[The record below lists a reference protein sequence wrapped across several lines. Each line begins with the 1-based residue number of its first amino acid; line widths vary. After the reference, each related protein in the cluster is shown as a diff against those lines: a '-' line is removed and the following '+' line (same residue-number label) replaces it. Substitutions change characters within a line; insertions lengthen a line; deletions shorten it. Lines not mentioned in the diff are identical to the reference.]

1 MCSSVRSLLRTFTA
15 AEVICLRLT
24 ALVADVLSVDGAWH
38 GLRAR
43 PSSCTLS
50 GVYVHSRGVS
60 VHSWGCSYTPMGVQR
75 TVLRL
80 STLSAP
86 VDTTANVWN
95 LSQSFVGL
103 LLRSFSD
110 LLGALLSA
118 CRRRQHP
125 TGVRRRHCWPP
136 VSDEPPIGR
145 RCAAFSRSE
154 RRRSLRCRAEGGAC
168 CPIGC
173 RAKDVV
179 SYAPSQLAACLR

>member
-1 MCSSVRSLLRTFTA
+1 MSPNLCAVFNRRRPGGCQAFARCSGRSLPSKSSVFGRTM
-15 AEVICLRLT
+15 E
-24 ALVADVLSVDGAWH
+24 VADDLSVDGAWC
-38 GLRAR
+38 GLRVR

-60 VHSWGCSYTPMGVQR
+60 VHSWGCSYTPMGAQR
-75 TVLRL
+75 TVLHL

-95 LSQSFVGL
+95 LSQSFVGS

-118 CRRRQHP
+118 CRWRQHP

-145 RCAAFSRSE
+145 RCAACYAMG
-154 RRRSLRCRAEGGAC
+154 RRR
-168 CPIGC
+168 
-173 RAKDVV
+173 AK
-179 SYAPSQLAACLR
+179 LAACLR

>member
-1 MCSSVRSLLRTFTA
+1 MSPNLCAVFNRRRPGGCAQAFARCSGRSLPSKSLVFGRTM
-15 AEVICLRLT
+15 E
-24 ALVADVLSVDGAWH
+24 VADDLSVDGAWR

-43 PSSCTLS
+43 PNSCTLS

-60 VHSWGCSYTPMGVQR
+60 VHSWRCSYTPMGVQR
-75 TVLRL
+75 MVLHL
-80 STLSAP
+80 SAFSAP

-110 LLGALLSA
+110 LHGALLSA

-145 RCAAFSRSE
+145 RCAACYAIGR
-154 RRRSLRCRAEGGAC
+154 RAEGA
-168 CPIGC
+168 
-173 RAKDVV
+173 V
-179 SYAPSQLAACLR
+179 SYAPPQLAACLR